1 MVNPVV
7 QHLPTARLVVLAVVS
22 LFSLIALGVNGDF
35 VRITM
40 TQTLSAGRARIWP
53 LETPDL
59 FAALDVVV
67 AVMTLVTVPIMILL
81 DFVRPGA
88 MMSMI
93 VIELSWLGFLDVFW
107 IGATAYT
114 SSMFPPYG
122 AVCAVTKDI
131 SYLTAACGDLQAAMA
146 FGWMIV
152 VILTAYLVALLTV
165 SILSANN
172 GRSVWKSTVKTAE
185 FIAEKPPFGYGL
197 PTSQH
202 EHVPLRG
209 PPPMQLKLAYDPASQ
224 NQNSMSAYDPPH
236 LEYPNPYARNEYQ

>member
-1 MVNPVV
+1 
-7 QHLPTARLVVLAVVS
+7 
-22 LFSLIALGVNGDF
+22 
-35 VRITM
+35 
-40 TQTLSAGRARIWP
+40 
-53 LETPDL
+53 
-59 FAALDVVV
+59 
-67 AVMTLVTVPIMILL
+67 
-81 DFVRPGA
+81 
-88 MMSMI
+88 
-93 VIELSWLGFLDVFW
+93 
-107 IGATAYT
+107 
-114 SSMFPPYG
+114 MFPPYG

-152 VILTAYLVALLTV
+152 VIRTFPSALPTPAPSHAHAPVTAYLVALLTV

-172 GRSVWKSTVKTAE
+172 GRSVWKSTVKTAG

-224 NQNSMSAYDPPH
+224 NQNAMSAYDPPH